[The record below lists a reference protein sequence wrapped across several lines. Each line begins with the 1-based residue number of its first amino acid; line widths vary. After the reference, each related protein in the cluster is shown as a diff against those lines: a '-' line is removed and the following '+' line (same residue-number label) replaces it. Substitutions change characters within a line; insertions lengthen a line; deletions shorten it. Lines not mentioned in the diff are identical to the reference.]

1 MEYYILTE
9 SEFFNLIDGN
19 DETVNLTA
27 AYSGFIR
34 TMIGMCRDSGADR
47 NGILLAL
54 AYAEN
59 ELQHHRTQYMA
70 SEKSHT
76 DLYVRKA
83 LAFVRK
89 MQEHVLQNHNHTPV
103 PPLSNPTASNDYT
116 FAENTAPA
124 LRWTGNA
131 IDLVEMIY
139 GISTMGCINGG
150 KIPLKELAPV
160 LYSFF
165 GVDSKDCYRFY
176 TDIKRRKND
185 SRTYFLD
192 RMADRLNAK
201 MRHDD
206 ELERMR
212 R

>member
-9 SEFFNLIDGN
+9 SEFFGLINGN
-19 DETVNLTA
+19 DETVNLAA
-27 AYSGFIR
+27 AYNDFIR
-34 TMIGMCRDSGADR
+34 MVVELCGNDKERGGVM
-47 NGILLAL
+47 LAL

-89 MQEHVLQNHNHTPV
+89 MQEHVLQNHPQV
-103 PPLSNPTASNDYT
+103 PPLSNPTAPNGC
-116 FAENTAPA
+116 AHEEAPA

-150 KIPLKELAPV
+150 KIPLKELAPM

-201 MRHDD
+201 MQRDD

>member
-9 SEFFNLIDGN
+9 SEFFNRINGN
-19 DETVNLTA
+19 DETANLAA
-27 AYSGFIR
+27 AYNDFIR
-34 TMIGMCRDSGADR
+34 TIVELCSNDMDR
-47 NGILLAL
+47 GGVMLAL

-70 SEKSHT
+70 NEKGHT
-76 DLYVRKA
+76 DLHVRKA

-89 MQEHVLQNHNHTPV
+89 MQEHVLQNHTPV
-103 PPLSNPTASNDYT
+103 PPLSNPTASNNNPHEET
-116 FAENTAPA
+116 IAPA

-150 KIPLKELAPV
+150 KIPLKELAPM

-206 ELERMR
+206 ELESMR
-212 R
+212 K

>member
-9 SEFFNLIDGN
+9 SEFFNLINGN

-27 AYSGFIR
+27 AYNDFIR
-34 TMIGMCRDSGADR
+34 MVVELCGNYMERG
-47 NGILLAL
+47 GVMLAL
-54 AYAEN
+54 AYTEN
-59 ELQHHRTQYMA
+59 ELQHHRTQYMT

-89 MQEHVLQNHNHTPV
+89 MQEHVLQNHTPV
-103 PPLSNPTASNDYT
+103 PPLSNPTIPNDYT
-116 FAENTAPA
+116 LAENTAPA

-139 GISTMGCINGG
+139 GISTMGCINSG
-150 KIPLKELAPV
+150 KIPLKELAPM

-176 TDIKRRKND
+176 IDIKRRKND